1 MLQTCPLAC
10 RRAGPPRAPVASVTL
25 CRCRFMSGAGA
36 RAPPPG
42 SRRGSPGGLAGV
54 GTTALR
60 ARARDAVVVPPP
72 TPGWRVARA
81 PEPEPW
87 SPEEDRIA
95 ARSGPWAAAGRDP
108 PLPALPS
115 PPALGKRRGVRG
127 AAPSPALPLDADR
140 RRTSAAADVRERAPR
155 RCLLS
160 APQRRP
166 GCGAGGAEGADSGRV
181 PAGPTPLFPPQN
193 ELPDTRAKFHVLF
206 LFFVSTMFFVS
217 VLSLFSYHCWLVGKN
232 RTTIGT
238 WPRQGAGGRGAL
250 ARGAC
255 GGGESA
261 RPASRTARHARP

>member
-60 ARARDAVVVPPP
+60 ARARDAVVVLPPP
-72 TPGWRVARA
+72 PGGVSPACQSQSPGA
-81 PEPEPW
+81 PRRTESRLAVVP
-87 SPEEDRIA
+87 
-95 ARSGPWAAAGRDP
+95 GRP
-108 PLPALPS
+108 RGGTLPS

-127 AAPSPALPLDADR
+127 AGPSPALPLDADR

-166 GCGAGGAEGADSGRV
+166 GCGSGGAEGADSGRA

-250 ARGAC
+250 AHGAC